1 MMVLGRLHQRTKEVG
16 QEEDK
21 EELNSLDDRNQY
33 LGNMDES
40 TRENQGICT
49 KSSSYPIRS
58 SGFFTNNRRI
68 KSCATF
74 ERDGGNANFEGSNW
88 EISWKMR

>member
-21 EELNSLDDRNQY
+21 EELNSLDDRNQS

-40 TRENQGICT
+40 T
-49 KSSSYPIRS
+49 
-58 SGFFTNNRRI
+58 
-68 KSCATF
+68 
-74 ERDGGNANFEGSNW
+74 
-88 EISWKMR
+88 